1 MNCSSFNNPF
11 FRSSTLNLTLMPIHK
26 LWNVSMILWLEES
39 GSQLHMIVSLWNV
52 KMQNWHTFLMVATTV
67 QSCSL
72 RLCLSPIRLLH
83 TAFYG
88 ATTFYPCSNI
98 MVMGMPALKQ
108 KLRTSLLDD
117 LSVIFWTFY
126 DDSRECH
133 IILSLS
139 YKSNPCDK
147 QQK

>member
-1 MNCSSFNNPF
+1 MLLLGLTTSKNHFKVKLNCLAKVIIAHCP
-11 FRSSTLNLTLMPIHK
+11 LLMRIWP
-26 LWNVSMILWLEES
+26 
-39 GSQLHMIVSLWNV
+39 
-52 KMQNWHTFLMVATTV
+52 TFLMVATTV

-83 TAFYG
+83 TAFYD

-117 LSVIFWTFY
+117 LSLIFWTFY

-139 YKSNPCDK
+139 YKSNCCDK

>member
-1 MNCSSFNNPF
+1 MLLLGPTSVDHFKV
-11 FRSSTLNLTLMPIHK
+11 K
-26 LWNVSMILWLEES
+26 LICLAKEIIAYCPL
-39 GSQLHMIVSLWNV
+39 L
-52 KMQNWHTFLMVATTV
+52 MQNWHTFLMVATTV

-108 KLRTSLLDD
+108 KLGTGLDD
-117 LSVIFWTFY
+117 LSLIF
-126 DDSRECH
+126 
-133 IILSLS
+133 
-139 YKSNPCDK
+139 
-147 QQK
+147 